1 MRLTQPQLQHALKE
15 WAIAVDALSAGET
28 IVLLRKGGIR
38 EAGFQVKFPS
48 VWLYPTYE
56 HQKPDLLK
64 SEYAEGVVPVESGWH
79 PKTVKIQSCGSI
91 TDILPISSMS
101 QVKALQPY
109 HIWTERAMGD
119 RLRWKPQKPLV
130 VLLLR
135 VYRLATP
142 QIIPYNDTYGGCKSW
157 IDLTEPIATD
167 CLTPVVEDR
176 QYEEQATQIKAA
188 IEATC

>member
-1 MRLTQPQLQHALKE
+1 MKLARQHLQHALKE
-15 WAIAVDALSAGET
+15 WAIAVDALSTGET

-64 SEYAEGVVPVESGWH
+64 PEYADRVVPVESGWH
-79 PKTVKIQSCGSI
+79 PETVKIQSCGSI
-91 TDILPISSMS
+91 TDILPISSTS
-101 QVKALQPY
+101 QIKALQPY
-109 HIWTERAMGD
+109 HIWTERAIGD
-119 RLRWKPQKPLV
+119 RLRWKPQKPLI

-142 QIIPYNDTYGGCKSW
+142 QTIPYSNTYGGCKSW
-157 IDLTEPIATD
+157 LDLIEPIATD

-176 QYEEQATQIKAA
+176 QYEEQTTQIKAA
-188 IEATC
+188 IEAIS

>member
-38 EAGFQVKFPS
+38 EAGFQVKFSS

-64 SEYAEGVVPVESGWH
+64 SEYAERVVPVESGWH

-91 TDILPISSMS
+91 TDILPISNMS

-142 QIIPYNDTYGGCKSW
+142 QIIPYSNTYGGCKSW

-167 CLTPVVEDR
+167 CLTPAVEDR

-188 IEATC
+188 IEVIC